1 MQNVA
6 YNIVKSHYENENS
19 QKDPLFLMILG
30 QAGTGKSYII
40 NAIRS
45 ILGNQCAVTAPTGK
59 ASYNVKGCTLHSL
72 LKLPIGNKGLKRLT
86 GQSLVK
92 LQHNLKDTQYLLID
106 EFSMVGQSML
116 GWIDRR
122 CRQASGYKDDVLG
135 GKSVILVGDPAQL
148 PPVGDKCLYHSRPT
162 SAAGEEGN
170 FVYSLFDD
178 VVQLDQ
184 NHRVNG
190 CTPEQLQFKLLLT
203 GLRNGESTI
212 EDWQLLL
219 SRQPSSVKNIDD
231 YKDAVR
237 LYSSNDQVNSYNE
250 QKICELDQPV
260 AHIFACHSDPFAKT
274 ISPDDM
280 SGLEPQIQ
288 LAKGAK
294 VMLTMNLC
302 TILGLCNG
310 ATGVVIDIVFE
321 TNTQPPDLP
330 IAVIVKFK
338 DYTGPSF
345 CSDNN
350 ACVPICPITIRT
362 VSFGETI

>member
-1 MQNVA
+1 
-6 YNIVKSHYENENS
+6 
-19 QKDPLFLMILG
+19 
-30 QAGTGKSYII
+30 
-40 NAIRS
+40 
-45 ILGNQCAVTAPTGK
+45 
-59 ASYNVKGCTLHSL
+59 
-72 LKLPIGNKGLKRLT
+72 
-86 GQSLVK
+86 
-92 LQHNLKDTQYLLID
+92 
-106 EFSMVGQSML
+106 ML

-122 CRQASGYKDDVLG
+122 CRQASGHKYDMLG

-148 PPVGDKCLYHSRPT
+148 PPTGDKCLYHSRPT

-178 VVQLDQ
+178 VVELDQ
-184 NHRVNG
+184 NHRGNG
-190 CTPEQLQFKLLLT
+190 CTPEQPQFKLLLT
-203 GLRNGESTI
+203 MLRNGESTI

-219 SRQPSSVKNIDD
+219 SRQPSSVTNIDD

-237 LYSSNDQVNSYNE
+237 LYFSNDQVNSYNE

-260 AHIFACHSDPFAKT
+260 EHIFARHSDPYAKT

-350 ACVPICPITIRT
+350 ACVPICPITVRT
-362 VSFGETI
+362 EVSGKQYERQQLPLCLAWVITIHKSQGLTLELAWIDLGKSERVDGLPYVAISRVRNLSNCVIEPMSFERLQSIKKSTNFLYRIEEEQRLRNLAQLTLHKYKNIL